1 MKNILLLTLIINFG
15 TCLAQG
21 DTQPEITANTNQSA
35 LIFSGQL
42 DSANIKIDGLVS
54 RVDEL
59 NYKVDELGNGLNDLS
74 QAHTTDNESL
84 SRRIDEHGIE
94 ISNIEKKNWK
104 ISQELKDLQVKLNT
118 NSINI
123 RENIS
128 NLEITIASLT
138 KDLEKANISV
148 TEVTESS
155 FRNSSEISDVTQSV
169 YTKQIYGIVIF
180 ILALFLILVVYI
192 VLSNKW
198 NADTKKI
205 NTKQNEIFEKQIQ
218 DSIKLSEWLAN
229 KSEKELDQSKNT
241 EPDHSF
247 AKRVADEIVRMRTN
261 LSRMDESI
269 KGFKQL
275 SASVR
280 KLEQSLNSNQ
290 YELEDLLNK
299 PYNEGMNLQATFVE
313 GENLKAGDSIIT
325 RIIKPQINFKG
336 KLIQA
341 AQVEVSEGF

>member
-1 MKNILLLTLIINFG
+1 MKKILLLTLIINFG
-15 TCLAQG
+15 TSLAQG
-21 DTQPEITANTNQSA
+21 DIQPEITTNTNQST
-35 LIFSGQL
+35 LIISGQL

-54 RVDEL
+54 RVDAL
-59 NYKVDELGNGLNDLS
+59 NSKVDELGNGINDLS
-74 QAHTTDNESL
+74 QAHTTDNDSL
-84 SRRIDEHGIE
+84 SRRIDDNGTA
-94 ISNIEKKNWK
+94 ISDIEKKNWN
-104 ISQELKDLQVKLNT
+104 ISQELKDLQEKFDT

-123 RENIS
+123 RNNIR

-138 KDLEKANISV
+138 KDLEEANISV
-148 TEVTESS
+148 TEVTKSS

-218 DSIKLSEWLAN
+218 DSIKLSDWLAN

-299 PYNEGMNLQATFVE
+299 PYNEGMNLQVTIVE
-313 GENLKAGDSIIT
+313 DDNLKAGESIIT
-325 RIIKPQINFKG
+325 RIIKPQINYKG

-341 AQVEVSEGF
+341 AQVEVSQGY